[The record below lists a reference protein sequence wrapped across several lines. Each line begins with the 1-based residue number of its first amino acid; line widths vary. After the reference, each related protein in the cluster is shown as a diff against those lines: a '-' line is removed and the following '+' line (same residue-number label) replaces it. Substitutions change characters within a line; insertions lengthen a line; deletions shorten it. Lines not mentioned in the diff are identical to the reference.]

1 MADQQSRG
9 GKKQGTRAAGQTRK
23 HQSMHG
29 ADSDRPARGEAG
41 GPKPSV
47 GKTRHPHAKG

>member
-9 GKKQGTRAAGQTRK
+9 GKKEGARAPGQTRK
-23 HQSMHG
+23 HQSVHG
-29 ADSDRPARGEAG
+29 AETDRPAKGQAG

-47 GKTRHPHAKG
+47 GKTRHPHSKG